1 MERGQKQVALWLNQ
15 RVIKLYVAVII
26 LQISLF

>member
-1 MERGQKQVALWLNQ
+1 MERGQKQGALWLNQ